1 MKLVIPLQTAD
12 VCEML
17 YSFINHVFSFRNFL
31 FQGMELHPCEDRMR
45 ERLFSLGREGSE
57 VS

>member
-1 MKLVIPLQTAD
+1 VIPLQTAD